1 MKIQFLKDELY
12 RLKKLDE
19 HHGTIAQVFWRS
31 LTEYRG
37 RHIREIVKAWLTLR
51 IKELEVKAGQ
61 GQDFKIVFCGDL
73 TIEKKERM
81 LTKTSK

>member
-1 MKIQFLKDELY
+1 MQKYSMLTKDGRMKIQFLKDELH

-51 IKELEVKAGQ
+51 IKELEAKA
-61 GQDFKIVFCGDL
+61 
-73 TIEKKERM
+73 TIEKKERL
-81 LTKTSK
+81 LTNAPK